1 MNFVNI
7 YNFFNLLSLLLL
19 LFLVA
24 RATVHQGDETFN
36 ENTRGTQ
43 CTTNSFVFLLR
54 NSMCTFEMASELDRV
69 LFQGDHLHG
78 VLNSS
83 LGRLKA
89 EKLSF
94 DELQESVKKLCR
106 EDDNLQFGTISSG
119 DILASSAE
127 PPFFTLEQALEESK
141 ESSGALLRIGDYT
154 SGVKLNAAGSIRLFD
169 PHARDE
175 NGFVNGDGTS
185 VLIDFQNKTSF
196 HSYLKQFTMSNGTG
210 HTDTCSTD
218 TSSISYTLRCFEL
231 MPLFVQKKDCLQ
243 NLLKTI
249 KNVSS
254 EKASVSSKPDNR
266 LGKNL

>member
-7 YNFFNLLSLLLL
+7 YIFFKLLSLLLL
-19 LFLVA
+19 LLLVA
-24 RATVHQGDETFN
+24 RATVHQGQETFN

-43 CTTNSFVFLLR
+43 CTTNSFLFLLR
-54 NSMCTFEMASELDRV
+54 NSMCTIEMASELDKV
-69 LFQGDHLHG
+69 LLQGDHLHG
-78 VLNSS
+78 VLNRS

-94 DELQESVKKLCR
+94 DELQESVKEVCK
-106 EDDNLQFGTISSG
+106 EDDNLQFGTIFSG

-127 PPFFTLEQALEESK
+127 PPFFTLEQALEESR

-154 SGVKLNAAGSIRLFD
+154 SGVKLNAAGSLRLFD

-185 VLIDFQNKTSF
+185 VLIHFQNKASF

-210 HTDTCSTD
+210 HTDT
-218 TSSISYTLRCFEL
+218 SSISYTLRCFEL
-231 MPLFVQKKDCLQ
+231 MPLFIQKNDCLQ

-254 EKASVSSKPDNR
+254 KKASVSSNPGNR
-266 LGKNL
+266 LGNNL

>member
-7 YNFFNLLSLLLL
+7 YTFFNLLSLLLL
-19 LFLVA
+19 LFLVV

-43 CTTNSFVFLLR
+43 CTTKSFVFLLR
-54 NSMCTFEMASELDRV
+54 NSMCTIEMASELDRV
-69 LFQGDHLHG
+69 LSQGDHLHG

-94 DELQESVKKLCR
+94 DELQESVKKLCKK
-106 EDDNLQFGTISSG
+106 DDNLQFGTIFSG
-119 DILASSAE
+119 DILANSAE

-185 VLIDFQNKTSF
+185 VVIDFQNKTSF
-196 HSYLKQFTMSNGTG
+196 HSYLKQFTMSNGTV

-218 TSSISYTLRCFEL
+218 TSSICYTLSCFEL
-231 MPLFVQKKDCLQ
+231 MPLFVQRNDCLQ

-249 KNVSS
+249 KNGSS
-254 EKASVSSKPDNR
+254 EKASVSSKPDN
-266 LGKNL
+266 K

>member
-54 NSMCTFEMASELDRV
+54 NSMCTIEMASELDRV

-141 ESSGALLRIGDYT
+141 ESSGAL
-154 SGVKLNAAGSIRLFD
+154 
-169 PHARDE
+169 
-175 NGFVNGDGTS
+175 
-185 VLIDFQNKTSF
+185 
-196 HSYLKQFTMSNGTG
+196 KQFTMSNGTG

-243 NLLKTI
+243 NLIHSLLSCLKCTALTL
-249 KNVSS
+249 SS
-254 EKASVSSKPDNR
+254 TLNCQSVDQDGWQTGLR
-266 LGKNL
+266 R